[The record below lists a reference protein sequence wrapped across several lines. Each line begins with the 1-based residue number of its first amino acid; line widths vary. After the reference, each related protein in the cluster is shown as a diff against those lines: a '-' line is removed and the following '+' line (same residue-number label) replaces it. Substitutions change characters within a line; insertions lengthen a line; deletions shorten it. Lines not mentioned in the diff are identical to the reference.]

1 MIHKDKSLAMM
12 NSYLMKTTLLNMM
25 EQESLRKSFESRR
38 LGYSVSRFL
47 YELWACMAMRK
58 LPHHFYPMHN
68 LLIKHNQSQIMAE
81 TEALAE
87 RLEELITIEDELMTI
102 LTM

>member
-1 MIHKDKSLAMM
+1 
-12 NSYLMKTTLLNMM
+12 MM
-25 EQESLRKSFESRR
+25 EQESLRKSFKSRR

-68 LLIKHNQSQIMAE
+68 LLIKHNESQTMAE
-81 TEALAE
+81 TETLAE
-87 RLEELITIEDELMTI
+87 RLKELITKEEELMNI
-102 LTM
+102 LTL